1 LTSPEVERA
10 VRVLRA
16 GGLVAFP
23 TETVYGLGADA
34 GNPSA
39 LRQLYAVKRR
49 PARHPVI
56 VHLGAAEQVD
66 DWAADVPDAA
76 RILASTFWPGPLTM
90 VLRRTARVVDEV
102 TGGRDTVGLRVPAAP
117 LALELLAEFGG
128 GLAAPSANRF
138 GNVSPTTA
146 DAVRAD
152 LGSDVDEVLDGGP
165 CSVGL
170 ESTIVELVGA
180 EPVLLR
186 PGGISVEQ
194 LEAVLTI
201 PIARADGPS
210 RAPGMLPSHYAP
222 RALVEIVEA
231 GEVDERAAVLRTAG
245 TKVVT
250 LLPSRDLDDDARLL
264 YARLRAADDDGADVV
279 LAVLPAEEG
288 IGAAIRDRLRKA
300 AGPR

>member
-231 GEVDERAAVLRTAG
+231 GEVDERAALLRTAG